1 MDIRTAT
8 TLYEKWLASRT
19 AVVRADLQLKHE
31 RMRQSPFVFLRATY
45 YRWSSECPRVCRKI
59 YDGARVLS
67 VGDLHV
73 ENFGTWRDREGRL
86 VWGVNDVDE
95 AGALPFTNDLI
106 RLATSAVLAERDGAL
121 TMPLRRVCD
130 AILEG
135 YTASL
140 ERGGRPIVLA
150 ERRRW
155 LREIATSKL
164 RDPIRFWREL
174 DNLPA
179 ASGAVPLR
187 VLRAAMPEGVRDLRI
202 RRRVA
207 GAGSLGRPRLVA
219 IGEWSGGFVARE
231 AKAFLGSETA
241 AAQVINCTTRASDP
255 YLSIVDGWVLRRLAP
270 DCSRIELTDLPRR
283 RDERR
288 LLRAMGFETASI
300 HASSGAARRVHH
312 DLAGRGRRWLERAAD
327 AMAESTIED
336 WKDWKHKR

>member
-1 MDIRTAT
+1 
-8 TLYEKWLASRT
+8 
-19 AVVRADLQLKHE
+19 
-31 RMRQSPFVFLRATY
+31 
-45 YRWSSECPRVCRKI
+45 
-59 YDGARVLS
+59 
-67 VGDLHV
+67 
-73 ENFGTWRDREGRL
+73 
-86 VWGVNDVDE
+86 
-95 AGALPFTNDLI
+95 
-106 RLATSAVLAERDGAL
+106 
-121 TMPLRRVCD
+121 MPLRRVCD

-231 AKAFLGSETA
+231 AKAFLGSEAA

-255 YLSIVDGWVLRRLAP
+255 YLSIVDGWVVRRLAP